1 MTDSSRAPGPTAPT
15 TLTGIS
21 HTSGPSSLSASTA
34 TPSTS
39 TTRPRNARVP
49 VPVPVYTETPR
60 SGLRKLNL
68 PTVGATQAAA
78 DAAAAAMNSPPSFSR
93 GDRSVSSLTE
103 PEPVDTERTRYFRR
117 LSALPPA
124 LPHVPTMPKPVL
136 KFVDA
141 TRGVLF
147 SLSQIY
153 AAIAQYTA
161 VCTDERLV
169 AHFQRVLGIAN
180 KAMSVLIGAL
190 DRLDASSRTAVPE
203 SSMVRHVLEACNEA
217 LRAFRRAATMLHMQL
232 PQLRQSVDPR
242 FSRTL
247 VLLLYGSVAELRNS
261 AQLMAPQVAE
271 VVPFLIQDSSTQTS
285 AADTSIPALS
295 SSRYANRPS
304 LTESSFATD
313 AHDLLA
319 SDTSH
324 PATSTPLKKRT
335 ARMWTTQSMR
345 SPRLSPRQSR
355 RSDASPHVPLS
366 PSSTSTPSRM
376 RALTTRRDSMDD
388 ALLTLL
394 SQVTDSAMHIWTDLR
409 DYVQAGLRRDQ
420 EADSDHDTRT
430 RRLRDVDESCVS
442 ILDLTKRLQMMRERV
457 SDTSARSHA
466 SDVQELRDQSN
477 QFVRVRM
484 NRWCRSL
491 VSLSD
496 TPGLTRRPSSIYP
509 RSFVLSLWPTHFH
522 AISCAA

>member
-1 MTDSSRAPGPTAPT
+1 M
-15 TLTGIS
+15 
-21 HTSGPSSLSASTA
+21 
-34 TPSTS
+34 
-39 TTRPRNARVP
+39 P
-49 VPVPVYTETPR
+49 VPMHTETPR

-78 DAAAAAMNSPPSFSR
+78 DAAVAAMNSPPSFSR
-93 GDRSVSSLTE
+93 GDRSVSSFTE
-103 PEPVDTERTRYFRR
+103 PEPADTERTRYFRR

-203 SSMVRHVLEACNEA
+203 SSVVRHVLEACHEA

-232 PQLRQSVDPR
+232 PQLGQSVDPR

-271 VVPFLIQDSSTQTS
+271 VIPFLMQGSSTQTS
-285 AADTSIPALS
+285 AADTSMPALS
-295 SSRYANRPS
+295 SLRYANRPS
-304 LTESSFATD
+304 HTDSSFATD

-366 PSSTSTPSRM
+366 PSNTSTPSRM
-376 RALTTRRDSMDD
+376 RALSTQRDSMDD

-420 EADSDHDTRT
+420 EADSDHNTRT

-442 ILDLTKRLQMMRERV
+442 ILDLTKRLQVMRDRV

-484 NRWCRSL
+484 NRWCGSL

-496 TPGLTRRPSSIYP
+496 APGLTRRPSSIYP
-509 RSFVLSLWPTHFH
+509 RSFEPSLWPTHFH
-522 AISCAA
+522 ATSCAAWVT

>member
-49 VPVPVYTETPR
+49 VPVYSETPR

-103 PEPVDTERTRYFRR
+103 PEPADTERTRYFRR

-153 AAIAQYTA
+153 AAIAQYIA

-203 SSMVRHVLEACNEA
+203 SSIVRHVLEACNEA

-232 PQLRQSVDPR
+232 PQLGQSVDPR

-271 VVPFLIQDSSTQTS
+271 VVPFLMQDSSTQTS

-295 SSRYANRPS
+295 SSRYANRPNH
-304 LTESSFATD
+304 TESSFATD

-442 ILDLTKRLQMMRERV
+442 ILDLTRRLQMMRDRV

>member
-1 MTDSSRAPGPTAPT
+1 MTDSSRAPGTTAPI

-34 TPSTS
+34 TPLTS
-39 TTRPRNARVP
+39 TTRPRNAR

-103 PEPVDTERTRYFRR
+103 PEPADTERTRYFRR

-180 KAMSVLIGAL
+180 KAMNVLIGAL

-232 PQLRQSVDPR
+232 PQLGQSVDLR

-271 VVPFLIQDSSTQTS
+271 VVPFLMQDSSTQTS

-304 LTESSFATD
+304 HTESSFATD

-324 PATSTPLKKRT
+324 SATSTPLKKRT

-442 ILDLTKRLQMMRERV
+442 ILDLTKRLQMMRDRV

-522 AISCAA
+522 AISCTA

>member
-1 MTDSSRAPGPTAPT
+1 M
-15 TLTGIS
+15 
-21 HTSGPSSLSASTA
+21 
-34 TPSTS
+34 
-39 TTRPRNARVP
+39 
-49 VPVPVYTETPR
+49 PVPVYTETPR

-93 GDRSVSSLTE
+93 GDRSVSSLKE
-103 PEPVDTERTRYFRR
+103 PEPADTERTRYFRR

-232 PQLRQSVDPR
+232 PQLGQSVDLR

-271 VVPFLIQDSSTQTS
+271 VVPFLMQDSSTQTS

-295 SSRYANRPS
+295 SSRYANRPGH
-304 LTESSFATD
+304 TESSFATD

-442 ILDLTKRLQMMRERV
+442 ILDLTKRLQMMRDRV

-522 AISCAA
+522 AISCTA

>member
-1 MTDSSRAPGPTAPT
+1 M
-15 TLTGIS
+15 
-21 HTSGPSSLSASTA
+21 
-34 TPSTS
+34 
-39 TTRPRNARVP
+39 
-49 VPVPVYTETPR
+49 PVPVYTETPR

-103 PEPVDTERTRYFRR
+103 PEPADTERTRYFRR

-232 PQLRQSVDPR
+232 PQLGQSVDLR

-271 VVPFLIQDSSTQTS
+271 VVPFLMQDSSTQTS

-304 LTESSFATD
+304 HTESSFATD

-442 ILDLTKRLQMMRERV
+442 ILDLTKRLQMMRDRV

-509 RSFVLSLWPTHFH
+509 HSFVLSLWPTHFH
-522 AISCAA
+522 AISCTA

>member
-1 MTDSSRAPGPTAPT
+1 M
-15 TLTGIS
+15 
-21 HTSGPSSLSASTA
+21 
-34 TPSTS
+34 
-39 TTRPRNARVP
+39 P
-49 VPVPVYTETPR
+49 VPMHTETPR

-78 DAAAAAMNSPPSFSR
+78 DAAVAAMNSPPSFSR

-103 PEPVDTERTRYFRR
+103 PEPADTERTRYFRR
-117 LSALPPA
+117 LSALPFA

-190 DRLDASSRTAVPE
+190 DRLDASERTAVPE
-203 SSMVRHVLEACNEA
+203 SAVVRHVLEACHEA

-232 PQLRQSVDPR
+232 PQLGQSVDLR

-271 VVPFLIQDSSTQTS
+271 VIPFLMQGSSTQTS
-285 AADTSIPALS
+285 AADTSMPALS
-295 SSRYANRPS
+295 SLRYANRPS
-304 LTESSFATD
+304 HTDSSFATD

-366 PSSTSTPSRM
+366 PSNTSTPSRM
-376 RALTTRRDSMDD
+376 RALSTQRDSMDD

-420 EADSDHDTRT
+420 EADSDHNTRT

-442 ILDLTKRLQMMRERV
+442 ILDLTKRPQVMRDRV

-484 NRWCRSL
+484 NRWCGSL

-496 TPGLTRRPSSIYP
+496 APGLTRRPSSIYL
-509 RSFVLSLWPTHFH
+509 RSFEPSLWPTHFH
-522 AISCAA
+522 ATSCAAWVT

>member
-1 MTDSSRAPGPTAPT
+1 M
-15 TLTGIS
+15 
-21 HTSGPSSLSASTA
+21 
-34 TPSTS
+34 
-39 TTRPRNARVP
+39 P
-49 VPVPVYTETPR
+49 VPMHTETPR

-78 DAAAAAMNSPPSFSR
+78 DAAVAAMNSPPSFSR
-93 GDRSVSSLTE
+93 GDRSVSSFTE
-103 PEPVDTERTRYFRR
+103 PEPADTERTRYFRR

-161 VCTDERLV
+161 VCTDERLI

-203 SSMVRHVLEACNEA
+203 SSVVRHVLEACHEA

-232 PQLRQSVDPR
+232 PQLGQSVDPR

-271 VVPFLIQDSSTQTS
+271 VIPFLMQGSSTQTS
-285 AADTSIPALS
+285 AADTSMPALS
-295 SSRYANRPS
+295 SLRYANRPS
-304 LTESSFATD
+304 HTDSSFATD

-366 PSSTSTPSRM
+366 PSNTSTPSRM
-376 RALTTRRDSMDD
+376 RALSTQRDSMDD

-420 EADSDHDTRT
+420 EADSDHNTRT

-442 ILDLTKRLQMMRERV
+442 ILDLTKRLQVMRDRV
-457 SDTSARSHA
+457 SDTSARSHV

-484 NRWCRSL
+484 NRWCGSL

-496 TPGLTRRPSSIYP
+496 APGLTRRPSSIYP
-509 RSFVLSLWPTHFH
+509 RSFEPSLWPTHFH
-522 AISCAA
+522 ATSCAAWVT